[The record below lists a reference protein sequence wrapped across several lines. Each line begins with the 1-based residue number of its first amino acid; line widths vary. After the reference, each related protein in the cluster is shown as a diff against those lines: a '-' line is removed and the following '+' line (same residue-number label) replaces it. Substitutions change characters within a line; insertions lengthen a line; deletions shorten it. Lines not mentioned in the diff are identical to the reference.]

1 MTTATK
7 TITRKATSSA
17 KAKAPVKKVV
27 SGKTTLEKAP
37 APEATMTP
45 LEAAKAK
52 KLPKTVLK
60 NGLTYSLLTRVR
72 NAFKKDTLAGMEKGK
87 ETMKMV
93 DGRGT
98 EHTISKVWEE
108 IALEVGG
115 AKYLASVRT
124 SKVRIKLREMALL
137 PTK

>member
-7 TITRKATSSA
+7 TPAT
-17 KAKAPVKKVV
+17 
-27 SGKTTLEKAP
+27 KAP
-37 APEATMTP
+37 AKKVIAKKPVLEKTPSMTP

-52 KLPKTVLK
+52 KLPKTILK
-60 NGLTYSLLTRVR
+60 GGLTYSLLTRVR
-72 NAFKKDTLAGMEKGK
+72 NAFSKEMIKTMEKGT

-98 EHTISKVWEE
+98 ENTISKIWEE
-108 IALEVGG
+108 IATEVGG

-124 SKVRIKLREMALL
+124 SKVRIKIREMGTREL
-137 PTK
+137 K